1 MKVTIQDIA
10 NMVGV
15 SKSTVSR
22 YLNGG
27 YVSNENTVKIKE
39 AIEKTGF
46 ETNFFAKRLKSKQ
59 SKLIGI
65 IVPRIDSFTAGKT
78 LNGINKKLEEQGYQ
92 GIILTSEFNIEK
104 ELEQINKLYNQGV
117 DGIIIMSFEIT
128 KENDYINYLVL
139 DDEKIGNILGTYIKE
154 QGHKDIVFL
163 GVSESDREVGI
174 LRKKGFCNVF
184 EKECN
189 ISFVE
194 TDFSFD
200 KAYEAG
206 EEVLKYNPT
215 AIVCATDNIA
225 LGLMRYLLENGKKIP
240 EDISIAAFGG
250 YEVSAITYPSLTTVK
265 IDYKLFGEEIALNIL
280 SLINGEKSINT
291 CEIPLELMV
300 RESVKSLK

>member
-1 MKVTIQDIA
+1 M
-10 NMVGV
+10 
-15 SKSTVSR
+15 
-22 YLNGG
+22 
-27 YVSNENTVKIKE
+27 
-39 AIEKTGF
+39 
-46 ETNFFAKRLKSKQ
+46 
-59 SKLIGI
+59 
-65 IVPRIDSFTAGKT
+65 
-78 LNGINKKLEEQGYQ
+78 
-92 GIILTSEFNIEK
+92 
-104 ELEQINKLYNQGV
+104 
-117 DGIIIMSFEIT
+117 
-128 KENDYINYLVL
+128 
-139 DDEKIGNILGTYIKE
+139 
-154 QGHKDIVFL
+154 FL

-240 EDISIAAFGG
+240 EDISISAFGG

-300 RESVKSLK
+300 RESVKSLKKGEVNGVFK

>member
-1 MKVTIQDIA
+1 
-10 NMVGV
+10 
-15 SKSTVSR
+15 
-22 YLNGG
+22 
-27 YVSNENTVKIKE
+27 
-39 AIEKTGF
+39 
-46 ETNFFAKRLKSKQ
+46 
-59 SKLIGI
+59 
-65 IVPRIDSFTAGKT
+65 
-78 LNGINKKLEEQGYQ
+78 
-92 GIILTSEFNIEK
+92 
-104 ELEQINKLYNQGV
+104 
-117 DGIIIMSFEIT
+117 MSFEIS
-128 KENDYINYLVL
+128 KEHVKLANKLPIPILFSGQKNDYINYLVL

-225 LGLMRYLLENGKKIP
+225 LGLMRYLLENGRNIP
-240 EDISIAAFGG
+240 DDISIAAFGG